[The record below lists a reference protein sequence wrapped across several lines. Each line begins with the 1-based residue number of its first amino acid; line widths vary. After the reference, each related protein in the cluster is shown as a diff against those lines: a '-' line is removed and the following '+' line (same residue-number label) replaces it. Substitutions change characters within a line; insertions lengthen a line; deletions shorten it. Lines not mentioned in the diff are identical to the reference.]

1 MCYHTRITENL
12 TNLEV
17 RFKASL
23 HKDTNR
29 LFFDKPRYHING
41 FSHPELLIIPQE
53 EPSVFVPSNWGIVP
67 SNIKTE
73 ALPNYYN
80 KAVKFGAGLNAKSEK
95 LFDHFIYKYSSLTRR
110 CIVPVTGFYEPHHFN
125 RKKYPYYIHKAND
138 EPLALAGIYTVLD
151 QVVTFSILTKP
162 ASPLFESIHNVK
174 KRQPILL
181 SNEVENNWLMDELN
195 ESQIREIINLS
206 YDDDS
211 LETFT
216 VSKDLF
222 NPSIDSNSTKIA
234 HRVNYP
240 ELNENLLL

>member
-12 TNLEV
+12 SNLES

-23 HKDTNR
+23 HKDANR

-41 FSHPELLIIPQE
+41 FSHPEMLILPQE

-67 SNIKTE
+67 SNIK
-73 ALPNYYN
+73 ADSLPNYYK

-125 RKKYPYYIHKAND
+125 NKKYPYYIHNSNTEA
-138 EPLALAGIYTVLD
+138 LALAGIYTVLD
-151 QVVTFSILTKP
+151 EAVTFSILTKP

-181 SNEVENNWLMDELN
+181 SKEVENNWLMDELN
-195 ESQIREIINLS
+195 ESQIREIINLP

-222 NPSIDSNSTKIA
+222 NPTIDSNSMDITEP
-234 HRVNYP
+234 VNYP
-240 ELNENLLL
+240 ELDNSLLF